1 MLAHNLSSWLFKNGI
16 LIMVEN
22 LQPFIYI
29 YIWAHPPTNPLTNKT
44 GRPLFHPSR
53 ATKSTAAV
61 SCASFARDCQRCFD
75 NNCRYCQTSPEATA
89 TPREEKKKHRGEFFL
104 CGSHSHVVF
113 FLAKRSTEDMCTC
126 PFVCTITIII
136 I

>member
-29 YIWAHPPTNPLTNKT
+29 YMGPSPNKSPNQQNGAPFISPLSCHQVHCSCELREFCAGLSALLRQQLPLLPDEPGGNGNAAGGKEETP
-44 GRPLFHPSR
+44 GR
-53 ATKSTAAV
+53 V
-61 SCASFARDCQRCFD
+61 
-75 NNCRYCQTSPEATA
+75 
-89 TPREEKKKHRGEFFL
+89 FL

-113 FLAKRSTEDMCTC
+113 FLAKRSTEDMCTYL
-126 PFVCTITIII
+126 FVCTITIII